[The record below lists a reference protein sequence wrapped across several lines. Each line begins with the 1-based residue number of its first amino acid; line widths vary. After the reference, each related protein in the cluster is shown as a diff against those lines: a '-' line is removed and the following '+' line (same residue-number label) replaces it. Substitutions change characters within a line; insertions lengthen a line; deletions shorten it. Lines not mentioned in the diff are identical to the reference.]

1 MQIQSWLANVW
12 RKVETSE
19 TVRVRHFWFQMLCLV
34 WPYSISA
41 HIPKPKRR
49 SLSPQTLTQICFS
62 KASKQGPLL
71 NHNRHLAAHSLF
83 IVSINIKKLCLYSL
97 LIRYPI
103 ISSDYDNSLAKNYRM
118 STFAIH
124 TCQKWCTSNTLL
136 KCKGIKSGLVFS
148 CSHSLLINFWLNLW
162 FCSGSVPL
170 LTRVC
175 PSLLQITVR
184 LLLLITLLVQTQYD
198 GLLD

>member
-1 MQIQSWLANVW
+1 M
-12 RKVETSE
+12 SE
-19 TVRVRHFWFQMLCLV
+19 GKLKPRRQWE
-34 WPYSISA
+34 WDISGFKCSVSCG
-41 HIPKPKRR
+41 HIPFQLISPNLNGDR